1 MTEPVVDDHPFD
13 FGLLSDDTF
22 DSRDD
27 YGPPQP
33 GCHMGWCPVCIPFDP
48 RTPSDQPC
56 TCGARPF
63 GEPAPAVSG
72 PRWMFS
78 VLRPKRPGT

>member
-22 DSRDD
+22 DTRDD

-48 RTPSDQPC
+48 HTPSDQPC

-63 GEPAPAVSG
+63 GEPAPPISG

-78 VLRPKRPGT
+78 VLRLKQPGT